1 MKLAPAPGSA
11 TLPARSHR
19 PWYHEPMVLLVVAI
33 PAIAI
38 LASML
43 LIFFAVKDGN
53 PAIDSACTP
62 GSAWQAMRNQGD
74 THAKARLDARTLAV
88 VSDSHCR

>member
-1 MKLAPAPGSA
+1 MKIAPERIPA
-11 TLPARSHR
+11 TGQR

-33 PAIAI
+33 PVIAI
-38 LASML
+38 LASIL

-53 PAIDSACTP
+53 PAIDKACTP

-74 THAKARLDARTLAV
+74 THAKTRLDARALAV
-88 VSDSHCR
+88 VPDGHCR

>member
-1 MKLAPAPGSA
+1 MKLASEGISA
-11 TLPARSHR
+11 TVQR
-19 PWYHEPMVLLVVAI
+19 PWYREPMVLLVVAI

-53 PAIDSACTP
+53 PAIDRSCTP

-74 THAKARLDARTLAV
+74 PDAKARLDARALAV
-88 VSDSHCR
+88 VSDRHCR